1 MKRIFLLSVIC
12 CFTVMS
18 FAQKD
23 KLTTT
28 NTSTTPVDKPV
39 LNRIP
44 IKTKQGEDKDAMQME
59 MTDKAKLA
67 AIEKNIYELTKQ
79 VQGLQNKLSATE
91 TKLAATENKLSSAE
105 NKISASEKKHT
116 VFQVNVTKE
125 NMWSIK
131 NSQAP
136 DFKIIGADGIRIDNA
151 ACDGNPSA
159 VLFITQQK
167 KTIPSN
173 WGGENAEI
181 NNGGGT
187 LYAVYSNKYKK
198 WFIKQYQQVVNG
210 YTDGGH
216 TLKGVWT
223 TFNEGDTFNVLV
235 SK

>member
-1 MKRIFLLSVIC
+1 MKRIFLLSVIL

-67 AIEKNIYELTKQ
+67 AIEKNIYDLTKQ

-91 TKLAATENKLSSAE
+91 NKLNATENKLSATE
-105 NKISASEKKHT
+105 NKLSATENKLSNAEKKYST
-116 VFQVNVTKE
+116 FQVTAIKG
-125 NMWSIK
+125 NMMEI
-131 NSQAP
+131 
-136 DFKIIGADGIRIDNA
+136 GIRLDNA
-151 ACDGNPSA
+151 ACDGNPAALILITRQKHA
-159 VLFITQQK
+159 VD
-167 KTIPSN
+167 N
-173 WGGENAEI
+173 VWGENAKLE
-181 NNGGGT
+181 NGGGT
-187 LYAVYSNKYKK
+187 LYAVYSKKTNKWY
-198 WFIKQYQQVVNG
+198 IKQYEWAPTG
-210 YTDGGH
+210 FSGGGLGKIMAGDR
-216 TLKGVWT
+216 TN
-223 TFNEGDTFNVLV
+223 FNEGDVFNVFV